1 LRNEGGIAVKV
12 LVAVASRHQ
21 ATREIAE
28 VIADE
33 LKTSGLDVDLHD
45 AEAVPDIGGYEAVI
59 LGSAVYTGGWLPA
72 ARQLVDFQGPALKEV
87 PVWLFS
93 SGPIG
98 TDEPKQL
105 GDPPEIPY
113 LMRATQARE
122 HRIFSGRLDKA
133 SLNLAERSVNRVIE
147 APEGD
152 YRELGEVIEWANSIA
167 SQLEG
172 REMSS

>member
-1 LRNEGGIAVKV
+1 MKV
-12 LVAVASRHQ
+12 LVTVASRHH
-21 ATREIAE
+21 ATRDIAE

-33 LKTSGLDVDLHD
+33 LKTSGLDVDLRD
-45 AEAVPDIGGYEAVI
+45 AEDMPDIGAYDAVV
-59 LGSAVYTGGWLPA
+59 LGSAVYTGSWLPA
-72 ARQLVDFQGPALKEV
+72 ARHLVDFQGPALRKV

-98 TDEPKQL
+98 TDEPRQL

-113 LMRATQARE
+113 LMRATRARE
-122 HRIFSGRLDKA
+122 HRIFSGRLDKG
-133 SLNLAERSVNRVIE
+133 SLDVAERFASRVAE

-167 SQLEG
+167 SQLAG
-172 REMSS
+172 PKPAN

>member
-1 LRNEGGIAVKV
+1 MKV
-12 LVAVASRHQ
+12 LVAVASRHH
-21 ATREIAE
+21 ATRDIAE

-33 LKTSGLDVDLHD
+33 LKSAGLDVDLHD

-59 LGSAVYTGGWLPA
+59 LGSAVYTGGWLAA
-72 ARQLVDFQGPALKEV
+72 ARHLVDFQGPALRNV

-98 TDEPKQL
+98 TDEPKLL
-105 GDPPEIPY
+105 GDAPEIPY

-122 HRIFSGRLDKA
+122 HRMFPGRLDKR
-133 SLNLAERSVNRVIE
+133 SLEIAERFVNRVVE

-152 YRELGEVIEWANSIA
+152 YRNLGEVIVWANSIA
-167 SQLEG
+167 SQLAG
-172 REMSS
+172 REHADPKERS